1 MLTGDN
7 SQQARQIAARL
18 SIDEAHYGL
27 TPNAKLDH
35 VFKLQQEG
43 HRVLMVGDGVND
55 APVLAHATVG
65 IAVAQA
71 TDLARAK
78 ANIVIADQ
86 SLQSVISAH
95 QLGLLTRRI
104 IIQNLSW
111 ALAYNVLAIPLAVMG
126 LVPPWLAAL
135 GMSASSA
142 VVVFNSLRLQTLS
155 LRQR

>member
-1 MLTGDN
+1 M
-7 SQQARQIAARL
+7 
-18 SIDEAHYGL
+18 
-27 TPNAKLDH
+27 
-35 VFKLQQEG
+35 
-43 HRVLMVGDGVND
+43 LMVGDGVND

-86 SLQSVISAH
+86 SLQSIISAH
-95 QLGLLTRRI
+95 QLGVLTRRI
-104 IIQNLSW
+104 IIENLSW

-126 LVPPWLAAL
+126 LVPPWLAAI

-155 LRQR
+155 LRER